1 MPWSPPPLGH
11 RPTHRAGTARPAM
24 IALPHLEPH
33 MTTARD
39 LAIVAAGPESNPG
52 VEQGDLSLA
61 LAGAELIDL
70 IDSHTVTLESD
81 RLVPGAPPEIDDRSL
96 REAAS
101 ALLRQEPYETVG
113 DWLRRRGRD
122 LAAHYRAALEADGL
136 VAPARPRRNPFRRAS
151 PTSPDAPEL
160 RLAAE
165 RWSTG
170 EAALLGLGAAAGV
183 TDQPDTPSTGLTDDQ
198 GVVVGTVYDAVTQLA
213 AVRQRETIEQAAF
226 DNIWRGN

>member
-1 MPWSPPPLGH
+1 
-11 RPTHRAGTARPAM
+11 
-24 IALPHLEPH
+24 

-70 IDSHTVTLESD
+70 VDSHAVTIEDD
-81 RLVPGAPPEIDDRSL
+81 RVVPGAPPEIDDPLL

-122 LAAHYRAALEADGL
+122 LAARYRATLEAEGL
-136 VAPARPRRNPFRRAS
+136 VAPARPRRNPFRRAD
-151 PTSPDAPEL
+151 PTSPDAPAL

-165 RWSTG
+165 HWSTG
-170 EAALLGLGAAAGV
+170 EPVLRGLAAAAGV
-183 TDQPDTPSTGLTDDQ
+183 TDQPDTLSTGLTDDQ